1 MIYSEREKGGFA
13 RVTVTAANF
22 DCRLMIDIRAK
33 VEGILRLMCGEL
45 FPTKASSF
53 LGITD

>member
-13 RVTVTAANF
+13 QVTVTAANF
-22 DCRLMIDIRAK
+22 DCKLMIDIRAK

-45 FPTKASSF
+45 FPTIF
-53 LGITD
+53 IFGHY